1 MSPVKVDDWLILIF
15 CGLPW
20 WVRTI
25 KGSKQTCWA
34 PGVGK
39 VGVLGL
45 MVVLAALVPQ
55 QLWVAVTAE
64 PGPAAWLTRLAPA
77 TWDTLPAKRL
87 KLMVAGLPAAPI
99 KMPPPLFPV
108 IATLV
113 SVALS
118 PALPL
123 LTQTP
128 PPDVPA
134 VLPLI
139 TLPSSILSAQLA

>member
-1 MSPVKVDDWLILIF
+1 MSAVRVVVVLILILF
-15 CGLPW
+15 GLAL
-20 WVRTI
+20 WVRTM
-25 KGSKQTCWA
+25 KGSKQTCCA
-34 PGVGK
+34 PAAQVE
-39 VGVLGL
+39 VLGL
-45 MVVLAALVPQ
+45 MVELAAFVPH
-55 QLWVAVTAE
+55 QLFVAVTAE
-64 PGPAAWLTRLAPA
+64 PGAAAWLTRLLAPA
-77 TWDTLPAKRL
+77 TWDRLPAKRL

-123 LTQTP
+123 LTQIP
-128 PPDVPA
+128 PPDAPA

-139 TLPSSILSAQLA
+139 TVP

>member
-1 MSPVKVDDWLILIF
+1 MSPVRVELWLILIF
-15 CGLPW
+15 CRLPW
-20 WVRTI
+20 WVRTM

-34 PGVGK
+34 PGVGQ

-45 MVVLAALVPQ
+45 IVVLAAFVPH
-55 QLWVAVTAE
+55 QLFVAVTAE
-64 PGPAAWLTRLAPA
+64 PGAAAWLTRLLAPA
-77 TWDTLPAKRL
+77 IWDRLPAKRL
-87 KLMVAGLPAAPI
+87 KLMVAGRPAAPI
-99 KMPPPLFPV
+99 KMPAAPEALFPV

-128 PPDVPA
+128 PPDAPA

-139 TLPSSILSAQLA
+139 TVP

>member
-1 MSPVKVDDWLILIF
+1 MSPVSVELWLMRIF
-15 CGLPW
+15 CGLPMC
-20 WVRTI
+20 VRTMN
-25 KGSKQTCWA
+25 GSKQTCWA
-34 PGVGK
+34 PGVGQ
-39 VGVLGL
+39 VAVLGL
-45 MVVLAALVPQ
+45 MVVLAALVPH
-55 QLWVAVTAE
+55 QLLVAVTAE
-64 PGPAAWLTRLAPA
+64 PGTAAWLTRLAPA

-99 KMPPPLFPV
+99 KMPPPVFPV

-123 LTQTP
+123 LTQIP
-128 PPDVPA
+128 PPDAPA

-139 TLPSSILSAQLA
+139 TVP